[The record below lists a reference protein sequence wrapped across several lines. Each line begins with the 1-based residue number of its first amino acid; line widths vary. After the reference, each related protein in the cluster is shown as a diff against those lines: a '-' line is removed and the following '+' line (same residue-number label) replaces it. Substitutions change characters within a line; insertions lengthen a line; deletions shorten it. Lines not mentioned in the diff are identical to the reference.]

1 MSTNQRVIALGFF
14 DGVHTAHG
22 ALLRRVK
29 EAAAERNAVPAAF
42 TFDCHPSA
50 RLSGRSVPLLTS
62 VEDREFLMRS
72 QYGMEEILV
81 ASFDEMM
88 NMPWEEF
95 ITGYLA
101 KEQGAVHVVCGY
113 DFRFGWRGEGNPER
127 LKAKCAELGIGC
139 DVIGA
144 IELDG
149 VRVSSTYIR
158 SLIEQGEMERAAAFL
173 GHPHILS
180 DLVTP
185 GKHLGRT
192 LGFPTVNLHF
202 QPGVIVP
209 AYGVYAAKVYLEDG
223 SEQIAVVNVGVRPTV
238 EEVSQPNVEAFLL
251 DFDGDLYGRRVRVA
265 FYRHLRGERKF
276 PSVEALTREV
286 LRNAEETRAYWETE
300 GGDKILQ
307 A

>member
-29 EAAAERNAVPAAF
+29 EVAAERNAVPAAF

-62 VEDREFLMRS
+62 VEDRAFLMQSR
-72 QYGMEEILV
+72 YGMEEILV

-88 NMPWEEF
+88 QMNWADF
-95 ITGYLA
+95 ISHYLA
-101 KEQGAVHVVCGY
+101 GEQSAVHVVCGN
-113 DFRFGWRGEGNPER
+113 DFRFGWKGEGNPER
-127 LKAKCAELGIGC
+127 LKSKCAELGIGC

-149 VRVSSTYIR
+149 IRVSSTYIR
-158 SLIEQGEMERAAAFL
+158 TLIESGNMERAAEFL

-180 DLVTP
+180 DIVTP
-185 GKHLGRT
+185 GKRLGRT

-223 SEQIAVVNVGVRPTV
+223 SEQIAAVNVGVRPTV
-238 EEVSQPNVEAFLL
+238 EAVSEPNVEAFLL
-251 DFDGDLYGRRVRVA
+251 DFDGDLYGQRVRVE
-265 FYRHLRGERKF
+265 FYHRIRGERKF
-276 PSVEALTREV
+276 PNVETLTQEV
-286 LRNAEETRAYWETE
+286 LQNAEETRAYFR
-300 GGDKILQ
+300 G
-307 A
+307 

>member
-29 EAAAERNAVPAAF
+29 EVAAERNAVPAAF

-62 VEDREFLMRS
+62 VEDRAFLMQSR
-72 QYGMEEILV
+72 YGMEEILV

-88 NMPWEEF
+88 QMNWADF
-95 ITGYLA
+95 ISHYLA
-101 KEQGAVHVVCGY
+101 GEQSAVHVVCGN
-113 DFRFGWRGEGNPER
+113 DFRFGWKGEGNPER
-127 LKAKCAELGIGC
+127 LKSKCAELGIGC

-149 VRVSSTYIR
+149 IRVSSTYIR
-158 SLIEQGEMERAAAFL
+158 TLIESGDMERAAEFL

-180 DLVTP
+180 DIVTP
-185 GKHLGRT
+185 GKRLGRT

-223 SEQIAVVNVGVRPTV
+223 SEQIAAVNVGVRPTV
-238 EEVSQPNVEAFLL
+238 EAVSEPNVEAFLL
-251 DFDGDLYGRRVRVA
+251 DFDRDLYGQRVRVE

-276 PSVEALTREV
+276 PNVETLTQEV
-286 LRNAEETRAYWETE
+286 LRNAEETRAYFR
-300 GGDKILQ
+300 G
-307 A
+307 

>member
-29 EAAAERNAVPAAF
+29 EVAAERNAVSAAF

-62 VEDREFLMRS
+62 VEDRAFLMQSR
-72 QYGMEEILV
+72 YGMEEILV

-88 NMPWEEF
+88 QMNWADF
-95 ITGYLA
+95 ISHYLA
-101 KEQGAVHVVCGY
+101 GEQSAVHVVCGN
-113 DFRFGWRGEGNPER
+113 DFRFGWKGEGNPER
-127 LKAKCAELGIGC
+127 LKSKCAELGIGC

-149 VRVSSTYIR
+149 IRVSSTYIR
-158 SLIEQGEMERAAAFL
+158 TLIESGDMERAAEFL

-180 DLVTP
+180 DIVTP
-185 GKHLGRT
+185 GKRLGRT

-223 SEQIAVVNVGVRPTV
+223 SEQIAAVNVGVRPTV
-238 EEVSQPNVEAFLL
+238 EAVSEPNVEAFLL
-251 DFDGDLYGRRVRVA
+251 DFDGDLYGQRVRVE
-265 FYRHLRGERKF
+265 FYHRIRGERKF

-286 LRNAEETRAYWETE
+286 LRNAEETRAYFR
-300 GGDKILQ
+300 G
-307 A
+307 

>member
-1 MSTNQRVIALGFF
+1 MSTNQRV
-14 DGVHTAHG
+14 

-29 EAAAERNAVPAAF
+29 EVAAERNAVPAAF

-62 VEDREFLMRS
+62 VEDRAFLMQSR
-72 QYGMEEILV
+72 YGMEEILV

-88 NMPWEEF
+88 QMNWADF
-95 ITGYLA
+95 ISHYLA
-101 KEQGAVHVVCGY
+101 GEQSAVHVVCGN
-113 DFRFGWRGEGNPER
+113 DFRFGWKGEGNPER
-127 LKAKCAELGIGC
+127 LKSKCAELGIGC

-149 VRVSSTYIR
+149 IRVSSTYIR
-158 SLIEQGEMERAAAFL
+158 TLIESGDMERAAEFL

-180 DLVTP
+180 DIVTP
-185 GKHLGRT
+185 GKRLGRT

-223 SEQIAVVNVGVRPTV
+223 SEQIAAVNVGVRPTV
-238 EEVSQPNVEAFLL
+238 EAVSEPNVEAFLL
-251 DFDGDLYGRRVRVA
+251 DFDGDLYGQRVRLE

-286 LRNAEETRAYWETE
+286 LRNAEETRAYFR
-300 GGDKILQ
+300 G
-307 A
+307 

>member
-29 EAAAERNAVPAAF
+29 EVAAERNAVPAAF

-62 VEDREFLMRS
+62 VEDRAFLMQSR
-72 QYGMEEILV
+72 YGMEEILV

-88 NMPWEEF
+88 QMNWADF
-95 ITGYLA
+95 ISHYLA
-101 KEQGAVHVVCGY
+101 GEQSAVHVVCGN
-113 DFRFGWRGEGNPER
+113 DFRFGWKGEGNPER
-127 LKAKCAELGIGC
+127 LKSKCAELGIGC

-149 VRVSSTYIR
+149 IRVSSTYIR
-158 SLIEQGEMERAAAFL
+158 TLIESGDMERAAEFL

-180 DLVTP
+180 DIVTP
-185 GKHLGRT
+185 GKRLGRT

-223 SEQIAVVNVGVRPTV
+223 SEQIAAVNVGVRPTV
-238 EEVSQPNVEAFLL
+238 EAVSEPNVEAFLL
-251 DFDGDLYGRRVRVA
+251 NFEGDLYGQRVRVE
-265 FYRHLRGERKF
+265 FYHRIRGERKF
-276 PSVEALTREV
+276 PNVETLTQEV
-286 LRNAEETRAYWETE
+286 LQNAEETRAYFR
-300 GGDKILQ
+300 G
-307 A
+307 

>member
-29 EAAAERNAVPAAF
+29 EVAAERNAVPAAF

-62 VEDREFLMRS
+62 VEDRAFLMQSR
-72 QYGMEEILV
+72 YGMEEILV

-88 NMPWEEF
+88 QMNWADF
-95 ITGYLA
+95 ISHYLA
-101 KEQGAVHVVCGY
+101 GEQSAVHVVCGN
-113 DFRFGWRGEGNPER
+113 DFRFGWKGEGNPER
-127 LKAKCAELGIGC
+127 LKSKCAELGIGC

-149 VRVSSTYIR
+149 IRVSSTYIR
-158 SLIEQGEMERAAAFL
+158 TLIESGDMERAAEFL

-180 DLVTP
+180 DIVTP
-185 GKHLGRT
+185 GKRLGRT

-223 SEQIAVVNVGVRPTV
+223 SEQIAAVNVGVRPTV
-238 EEVSQPNVEAFLL
+238 EEVSEPNVEAFLL
-251 DFDGDLYGRRVRVA
+251 DFEGDLYGQRVRVE
-265 FYRHLRGERKF
+265 FYHRIRGERKF
-276 PSVEALTREV
+276 PNVETLTQEV
-286 LRNAEETRAYWETE
+286 LRNAEETRAYFR
-300 GGDKILQ
+300 G
-307 A
+307 

>member
-29 EAAAERNAVPAAF
+29 EVAAERNAVPAAF

-62 VEDREFLMRS
+62 VEDRAFLMQSR
-72 QYGMEEILV
+72 YGMEEILV
-81 ASFDEMM
+81 ASFDEMVQM
-88 NMPWEEF
+88 NWADF
-95 ITGYLA
+95 ISHYLA
-101 KEQGAVHVVCGY
+101 GEQSAVHVVCGN
-113 DFRFGWRGEGNPER
+113 DFRFGWKGEGNPER
-127 LKAKCAELGIGC
+127 LKSKCAELGIGC

-149 VRVSSTYIR
+149 IRVSSTYIR
-158 SLIEQGEMERAAAFL
+158 TLIESGDMERAAEFL

-180 DLVTP
+180 DIVTP
-185 GKHLGRT
+185 GKRLGRT

-223 SEQIAVVNVGVRPTV
+223 SEQIAAVNVGVRPTV
-238 EEVSQPNVEAFLL
+238 EAVSEPNVEAFLL
-251 DFDGDLYGRRVRVA
+251 DFDGDLYGQRVRVE
-265 FYRHLRGERKF
+265 FYHRIRGERKF
-276 PSVEALTREV
+276 PNVETLTQEV
-286 LRNAEETRAYWETE
+286 LRNAEETRAYFR
-300 GGDKILQ
+300 G
-307 A
+307 

>member
-29 EAAAERNAVPAAF
+29 EVAAERNAVPAAF

-62 VEDREFLMRS
+62 VEDRAFLMQSR
-72 QYGMEEILV
+72 YGMEEILV

-88 NMPWEEF
+88 QMNWADF
-95 ITGYLA
+95 ISHYLA
-101 KEQGAVHVVCGY
+101 GEQSAVHVVCGN
-113 DFRFGWRGEGNPER
+113 DFRFGWKGEGNPER
-127 LKAKCAELGIGC
+127 LKSKCAELGIGC

-149 VRVSSTYIR
+149 IRVSSTYIR
-158 SLIEQGEMERAAAFL
+158 TLIESGDMERAAEFL

-180 DLVTP
+180 DIVTP
-185 GKHLGRT
+185 GKRLGRT

-238 EEVSQPNVEAFLL
+238 EAVSEPNVEAFLL
-251 DFDGDLYGRRVRVA
+251 DFDGDLYGQRVRVE
-265 FYRHLRGERKF
+265 FYHRIRGERKF
-276 PSVEALTREV
+276 PNVETLTQEV
-286 LRNAEETRAYWETE
+286 LQNAEETRAYFR
-300 GGDKILQ
+300 G
-307 A
+307 

>member
-29 EAAAERNAVPAAF
+29 EVAAERNAVPAAF

-62 VEDREFLMRS
+62 VEDRAFLMQSR
-72 QYGMEEILV
+72 YGMEEILV

-88 NMPWEEF
+88 QMNWADF
-95 ITGYLA
+95 ISHYLA
-101 KEQGAVHVVCGY
+101 GEQSAVHVVCGN
-113 DFRFGWRGEGNPER
+113 DFRFGWKGEGNPER
-127 LKAKCAELGIGC
+127 LKSKCAELGIGC

-149 VRVSSTYIR
+149 IRVSSTYIR
-158 SLIEQGEMERAAAFL
+158 TLIESGDMERAAEFL

-180 DLVTP
+180 DIVTP
-185 GKHLGRT
+185 GKRLGRT

-223 SEQIAVVNVGVRPTV
+223 SEQIAAVNVGVRPTV
-238 EEVSQPNVEAFLL
+238 EAVSEPNVEAFLL
-251 DFDGDLYGRRVRVA
+251 DFDGDLYGQRVRLE

-276 PSVEALTREV
+276 PNVETLTQEV
-286 LRNAEETRAYWETE
+286 LRNAEETRAYFR
-300 GGDKILQ
+300 G
-307 A
+307 

>member
-29 EAAAERNAVPAAF
+29 EVAAERNAVPAAF

-62 VEDREFLMRS
+62 VEDRAFLMQSR
-72 QYGMEEILV
+72 YGMEEILV

-88 NMPWEEF
+88 QMNWADF
-95 ITGYLA
+95 ISHYLA
-101 KEQGAVHVVCGY
+101 GEQSAVHVVCGN
-113 DFRFGWRGEGNPER
+113 DFRFGWKGEGNPER
-127 LKAKCAELGIGC
+127 LKSKCAELGIGC

-149 VRVSSTYIR
+149 IRVSSTYIR
-158 SLIEQGEMERAAAFL
+158 TLIEAGDMERAAEFL

-180 DLVTP
+180 DIVTP
-185 GKHLGRT
+185 GKRLGRT

-238 EEVSQPNVEAFLL
+238 EEVSEPNVEAFLL
-251 DFDGDLYGRRVRVA
+251 NFEGDLYGQRVRVE
-265 FYRHLRGERKF
+265 FYHRIRGERKF

-286 LRNAEETRAYWETE
+286 LRNAEETRAYFR
-300 GGDKILQ
+300 G
-307 A
+307 

>member
-29 EAAAERNAVPAAF
+29 EVAAERNAVPAAF

-62 VEDREFLMRS
+62 VEDRAFLRQS
-72 QYGMEEILV
+72 RDGMEEILV

-88 NMPWEEF
+88 QMNWADF
-95 ITGYLA
+95 ISHYLA
-101 KEQGAVHVVCGY
+101 GEQSAVHVVCGN
-113 DFRFGWRGEGNPER
+113 DFRFGWKGEGNPER
-127 LKAKCAELGIGC
+127 LKSKCAELGIGC

-149 VRVSSTYIR
+149 IRVSSTYIR
-158 SLIEQGEMERAAAFL
+158 TLIESGDMERAAEFL

-180 DLVTP
+180 DIVTP
-185 GKHLGRT
+185 GKRLGRT

-223 SEQIAVVNVGVRPTV
+223 SEQIAAVNVGVRPTV
-238 EEVSQPNVEAFLL
+238 EAVSEPNVEAFLL
-251 DFDGDLYGRRVRVA
+251 DFDGDLYGQRVRVE
-265 FYRHLRGERKF
+265 FYHRIRGERKF
-276 PSVEALTREV
+276 PNVETLTQEV
-286 LRNAEETRAYWETE
+286 LRNAEETRAYFR
-300 GGDKILQ
+300 G
-307 A
+307 

>member
-29 EAAAERNAVPAAF
+29 EVAAERNAVPAAF

-62 VEDREFLMRS
+62 VEDRAFLMQSR
-72 QYGMEEILV
+72 YGMEEILV

-88 NMPWEEF
+88 QMNWADF
-95 ITGYLA
+95 ISHYLA
-101 KEQGAVHVVCGY
+101 GEQSAVHVVCGN
-113 DFRFGWRGEGNPER
+113 DFRFGWKGEGNPER
-127 LKAKCAELGIGC
+127 LKSKCAELGIGC

-149 VRVSSTYIR
+149 IRVSSTYIR
-158 SLIEQGEMERAAAFL
+158 TLIESGDMERAAEFL

-180 DLVTP
+180 DIVTP
-185 GKHLGRT
+185 GKRLGRT

-209 AYGVYAAKVYLEDG
+209 AYGVYAAKVYLEAG
-223 SEQIAVVNVGVRPTV
+223 SEQIAAVNVGVRPTV
-238 EEVSQPNVEAFLL
+238 EEVSEPNVEAFLL
-251 DFDGDLYGRRVRVA
+251 NFEGDLYGQRVRVE
-265 FYRHLRGERKF
+265 FYHRIRGERKF

-286 LRNAEETRAYWETE
+286 LRNAEETRAYFR
-300 GGDKILQ
+300 G
-307 A
+307 

>member
-29 EAAAERNAVPAAF
+29 EVAAERNAVPAAF

-50 RLSGRSVPLLTS
+50 RLSGRRVPLLTS
-62 VEDREFLMRS
+62 VEDRAFLMQSR
-72 QYGMEEILV
+72 YGMEEILV
-81 ASFDEMM
+81 ASFDELMQM
-88 NMPWEEF
+88 NWADF
-95 ITGYLA
+95 ISHYLA
-101 KEQGAVHVVCGY
+101 GEQSAVHVVCGN
-113 DFRFGWRGEGNPER
+113 DFRFGWKGEGNPER
-127 LKAKCAELGIGC
+127 LKSKCAELGIGC

-149 VRVSSTYIR
+149 IRVSSTYIR
-158 SLIEQGEMERAAAFL
+158 TLIESGDMERAAEFL

-180 DLVTP
+180 DIVTP
-185 GKHLGRT
+185 GKRLGRT

-223 SEQIAVVNVGVRPTV
+223 SEQIAAVNVGVRPTV
-238 EEVSQPNVEAFLL
+238 EAVSEPNVEAFLL
-251 DFDGDLYGRRVRVA
+251 DFDGDLYGQRVRVE
-265 FYRHLRGERKF
+265 FYHRIRGERKF
-276 PSVEALTREV
+276 PNVETLTQEV
-286 LRNAEETRAYWETE
+286 LQNAEETRAYFR
-300 GGDKILQ
+300 G
-307 A
+307 

>member
-29 EAAAERNAVPAAF
+29 EVAAGRNAVPAAF

-62 VEDREFLMRS
+62 VEDRAFLMQSR
-72 QYGMEEILV
+72 YGMEEILV

-88 NMPWEEF
+88 QMNWADF
-95 ITGYLA
+95 ISHYLA
-101 KEQGAVHVVCGY
+101 GEQSAVHVVCGN
-113 DFRFGWRGEGNPER
+113 DFRFGWKGEGNPER
-127 LKAKCAELGIGC
+127 LKSKCAELGIGC

-149 VRVSSTYIR
+149 IRVSSTYIR
-158 SLIEQGEMERAAAFL
+158 TLIESGDMERAAEFL

-180 DLVTP
+180 DIVTP
-185 GKHLGRT
+185 GKRLGRT

-223 SEQIAVVNVGVRPTV
+223 SEQIAAVNVGVRPTV
-238 EEVSQPNVEAFLL
+238 EAVSEPNVEAFLL
-251 DFDGDLYGRRVRVA
+251 DFDGDLYGQRVRVE
-265 FYRHLRGERKF
+265 FYHRIRGERKF
-276 PSVEALTREV
+276 PNVETLTQEV
-286 LRNAEETRAYWETE
+286 LQNAEETRAYFR
-300 GGDKILQ
+300 G
-307 A
+307 

>member
-29 EAAAERNAVPAAF
+29 EVAAERNAVPAAF

-62 VEDREFLMRS
+62 VEDRAFLMQSR
-72 QYGMEEILV
+72 YGMEEILV

-88 NMPWEEF
+88 QMNWADF
-95 ITGYLA
+95 ISHYLA
-101 KEQGAVHVVCGY
+101 GEQSAVHVVCGN
-113 DFRFGWRGEGNPER
+113 DFRFGWKGEGNPER
-127 LKAKCAELGIGC
+127 LKSKCAELGIGC

-149 VRVSSTYIR
+149 IRVSSTYIR
-158 SLIEQGEMERAAAFL
+158 TLIESGDMERAAEFL

-180 DLVTP
+180 DIVTP
-185 GKHLGRT
+185 GKRLGRT
-192 LGFPTVNLHF
+192 LGLPTVNLHF

-223 SEQIAVVNVGVRPTV
+223 SEQIAAVNVGVRPTV
-238 EEVSQPNVEAFLL
+238 EAVSEPNVEAFLL
-251 DFDGDLYGRRVRVA
+251 DFDGDLYGQRVRLE

-286 LRNAEETRAYWETE
+286 LRNAEETRAYFR
-300 GGDKILQ
+300 G
-307 A
+307 

>member
-29 EAAAERNAVPAAF
+29 EVAAERNAVPAAF

-62 VEDREFLMRS
+62 VEDRAFLMQSR
-72 QYGMEEILV
+72 YGMEEILV

-88 NMPWEEF
+88 QMNWADF
-95 ITGYLA
+95 ISHYLA
-101 KEQGAVHVVCGY
+101 GEQSAVHVVCGN
-113 DFRFGWRGEGNPER
+113 DFRFGWKGEGNPER
-127 LKAKCAELGIGC
+127 LKSKCAELGIGC

-149 VRVSSTYIR
+149 IRVSSTYIR
-158 SLIEQGEMERAAAFL
+158 TLIESGDMERAAEFL

-180 DLVTP
+180 DIVTP
-185 GKHLGRT
+185 GKRLGRT

-238 EEVSQPNVEAFLL
+238 EEVSEPNVEAFLL
-251 DFDGDLYGRRVRVA
+251 NFEGDLYGQRVRVE
-265 FYRHLRGERKF
+265 FYHRIRGERKF
-276 PSVEALTREV
+276 PNVETLTQEV
-286 LRNAEETRAYWETE
+286 LRNAEETRAYFR
-300 GGDKILQ
+300 G
-307 A
+307 

>member
-29 EAAAERNAVPAAF
+29 EVAAERNAVPAAF

-62 VEDREFLMRS
+62 VEDRAFLMQSR
-72 QYGMEEILV
+72 YGMEEILV

-88 NMPWEEF
+88 QMNWADF
-95 ITGYLA
+95 ISHYLA
-101 KEQGAVHVVCGY
+101 GEQSAVHVVCGN
-113 DFRFGWRGEGNPER
+113 DFRFGWKGEGNPER
-127 LKAKCAELGIGC
+127 LKSKCAELGIGC

-149 VRVSSTYIR
+149 IRVSSTYIR
-158 SLIEQGEMERAAAFL
+158 TLIESGDMERAAEFL

-180 DLVTP
+180 DIVTP
-185 GKHLGRT
+185 GKRLGRT

-209 AYGVYAAKVYLEDG
+209 AYGVYAAKVYLEDA
-223 SEQIAVVNVGVRPTV
+223 SEQIAAVNVGVRPTV
-238 EEVSQPNVEAFLL
+238 EAVSEPNVEAFLL
-251 DFDGDLYGRRVRVA
+251 DFDGDLYGQRVRVE
-265 FYRHLRGERKF
+265 FYHRIRGERKF
-276 PSVEALTREV
+276 PNVETLTQEV
-286 LRNAEETRAYWETE
+286 LRNAEETRAYFR
-300 GGDKILQ
+300 G
-307 A
+307 

>member
-29 EAAAERNAVPAAF
+29 EVAAERNAVPAAF

-62 VEDREFLMRS
+62 VEDRAFLMQSR
-72 QYGMEEILV
+72 YGMEEILV

-88 NMPWEEF
+88 QMNWADF
-95 ITGYLA
+95 ISHYLA
-101 KEQGAVHVVCGY
+101 GEQSAVHVVCGN
-113 DFRFGWRGEGNPER
+113 DFRFGWKGEGNPER
-127 LKAKCAELGIGC
+127 LKSKCAELGIGC

-149 VRVSSTYIR
+149 IRVSSTYIR
-158 SLIEQGEMERAAAFL
+158 TLIESGDMERAAEFL

-180 DLVTP
+180 DIVTP
-185 GKHLGRT
+185 GKRLGRT

-223 SEQIAVVNVGVRPTV
+223 SEQIAAVNVGVRPTV
-238 EEVSQPNVEAFLL
+238 EEVSEPNVEAFLL
-251 DFDGDLYGRRVRVA
+251 DFDGDLYGQRVRVE
-265 FYRHLRGERKF
+265 FYHRIRGERKF
-276 PSVEALTREV
+276 PNVETLTQEV
-286 LRNAEETRAYWETE
+286 LRNAEETRAYFR
-300 GGDKILQ
+300 G
-307 A
+307 

>member
-29 EAAAERNAVPAAF
+29 EVAAERNAVPAAF

-62 VEDREFLMRS
+62 VEDRAFLMQSR
-72 QYGMEEILV
+72 YGMEEILV

-88 NMPWEEF
+88 QMNWADF
-95 ITGYLA
+95 ISHYLA
-101 KEQGAVHVVCGY
+101 GEQSAVHVVCGN
-113 DFRFGWRGEGNPER
+113 DFRFGWKGEGNPER
-127 LKAKCAELGIGC
+127 LKSKCAELGIGC

-149 VRVSSTYIR
+149 IRVSSTYIR
-158 SLIEQGEMERAAAFL
+158 TLIESGDMARAAEFL
-173 GHPHILS
+173 GHPHIVS
-180 DLVTP
+180 DIVTP
-185 GKHLGRT
+185 GKRLGRT

-223 SEQIAVVNVGVRPTV
+223 SEQIAAVNVGVRPTV
-238 EEVSQPNVEAFLL
+238 EAVSEPNVEAFLL
-251 DFDGDLYGRRVRVA
+251 DFDGDLYGQRVRVE
-265 FYRHLRGERKF
+265 FYHRIRGERKF
-276 PSVEALTREV
+276 PNVETLTQEV
-286 LRNAEETRAYWETE
+286 LQNAEETRAYFR
-300 GGDKILQ
+300 G
-307 A
+307 

>member
-29 EAAAERNAVPAAF
+29 EVAAERNAVPAAF

-62 VEDREFLMRS
+62 VEDRAFLMQSR
-72 QYGMEEILV
+72 YGMEEILV

-88 NMPWEEF
+88 QMNWADF
-95 ITGYLA
+95 ISHYLA
-101 KEQGAVHVVCGY
+101 GEQSAVHVVCGN
-113 DFRFGWRGEGNPER
+113 DFRFGWKGEGNPER
-127 LKAKCAELGIGC
+127 LKSKCAELGIGC

-149 VRVSSTYIR
+149 IRVSSTYIR
-158 SLIEQGEMERAAAFL
+158 TLIESGDMERAAEFL

-180 DLVTP
+180 DIVTP
-185 GKHLGRT
+185 GKRLGRT

-223 SEQIAVVNVGVRPTV
+223 SEQIAAVNVGVRPTV
-238 EEVSQPNVEAFLL
+238 EAVSEPNVEAFLL
-251 DFDGDLYGRRVRVA
+251 DFEGDLYGQRVRVE
-265 FYRHLRGERKF
+265 FYHRIRGERKF
-276 PSVEALTREV
+276 PNVETLTQEV
-286 LRNAEETRAYWETE
+286 LRNAEETRAYFR
-300 GGDKILQ
+300 G
-307 A
+307 

>member
-29 EAAAERNAVPAAF
+29 EVAAERNAVPAAF

-62 VEDREFLMRS
+62 VEDRAFLMQSR
-72 QYGMEEILV
+72 YGMEEILV

-88 NMPWEEF
+88 QMNWADF
-95 ITGYLA
+95 ISHYLA
-101 KEQGAVHVVCGY
+101 GEQSAVHVVCGN
-113 DFRFGWRGEGNPER
+113 DFRFGWKGKGNPER
-127 LKAKCAELGIGC
+127 LKSKCAELGIGC

-149 VRVSSTYIR
+149 IRVSSTYIR
-158 SLIEQGEMERAAAFL
+158 TLIESGDMERAAEFL

-180 DLVTP
+180 DIVTP
-185 GKHLGRT
+185 GKRLGRT

-238 EEVSQPNVEAFLL
+238 EAVSEPNVEAFLL
-251 DFDGDLYGRRVRVA
+251 DFDGDLYGQRVRVE
-265 FYRHLRGERKF
+265 FYHRIRGERKF
-276 PSVEALTREV
+276 PNVETLTQEV
-286 LRNAEETRAYWETE
+286 LRNAEECRAYFR
-300 GGDKILQ
+300 G
-307 A
+307 

>member
-29 EAAAERNAVPAAF
+29 EVAAERNAVPAAF

-62 VEDREFLMRS
+62 VEDRAFLMQSR
-72 QYGMEEILV
+72 YGMEEILV
-81 ASFDEMM
+81 ASFDEMVQM
-88 NMPWEEF
+88 NWADF
-95 ITGYLA
+95 ISHYLA
-101 KEQGAVHVVCGY
+101 GEQSAVHVVCGN
-113 DFRFGWRGEGNPER
+113 DFRFGWKGEGNPER
-127 LKAKCAELGIGC
+127 LKSKCAELGIGC

-149 VRVSSTYIR
+149 IRVSSTYIR
-158 SLIEQGEMERAAAFL
+158 TLIESGDMERAAEFL

-180 DLVTP
+180 DIVTP
-185 GKHLGRT
+185 GKRLGRT

-223 SEQIAVVNVGVRPTV
+223 SEQIAAVNVGVRPTV
-238 EEVSQPNVEAFLL
+238 EAVREPNVEAFLL
-251 DFDGDLYGRRVRVA
+251 DFDGDLYGQRVRVE
-265 FYRHLRGERKF
+265 FYHRIRGERKF
-276 PSVEALTREV
+276 PNVETLTQEV
-286 LRNAEETRAYWETE
+286 LQNAEETRAYFR
-300 GGDKILQ
+300 G
-307 A
+307 

>member
-29 EAAAERNAVPAAF
+29 EVAAERNAVPAAF

-62 VEDREFLMRS
+62 VEDRAFLMQSR
-72 QYGMEEILV
+72 YGMEEILV

-88 NMPWEEF
+88 QMNWADF
-95 ITGYLA
+95 ISHYLA
-101 KEQGAVHVVCGY
+101 GEQSAVHVVCGN
-113 DFRFGWRGEGNPER
+113 DFRFGWKGEGNPER
-127 LKAKCAELGIGC
+127 LKSKCAELGIGC

-149 VRVSSTYIR
+149 IRVSSTYIR
-158 SLIEQGEMERAAAFL
+158 TLIESGDMERAAEFL

-180 DLVTP
+180 DIVTP
-185 GKHLGRT
+185 GKRLGRT

-238 EEVSQPNVEAFLL
+238 EAVSEPNVEAFLL
-251 DFDGDLYGRRVRVA
+251 DFDGDLYGQRVRVE

-276 PSVEALTREV
+276 PNVETLTQEV
-286 LRNAEETRAYWETE
+286 LRNAEETRAYFR
-300 GGDKILQ
+300 G
-307 A
+307 

>member
-29 EAAAERNAVPAAF
+29 EESAERNAVPAAF

-62 VEDREFLMRS
+62 VEDRAFLMQSR
-72 QYGMEEILV
+72 YGMEEILV

-88 NMPWEEF
+88 QMNWADF
-95 ITGYLA
+95 ISHYLA
-101 KEQGAVHVVCGY
+101 GEQSAVHVVCGN
-113 DFRFGWRGEGNPER
+113 DFRFGWKGEGNPER
-127 LKAKCAELGIGC
+127 LKSKCAELGIGC

-149 VRVSSTYIR
+149 IRVSSTYIR
-158 SLIEQGEMERAAAFL
+158 TLIESGDMERAAEFL

-180 DLVTP
+180 DIVTP
-185 GKHLGRT
+185 GKRLGRT

-223 SEQIAVVNVGVRPTV
+223 SEQIAAVNVGVRPTV
-238 EEVSQPNVEAFLL
+238 EAVSEPNVEAFLL
-251 DFDGDLYGRRVRVA
+251 DFDGDLYGQRVRVE
-265 FYRHLRGERKF
+265 FYHRIRGERKF
-276 PSVEALTREV
+276 PNVETLTQEV
-286 LRNAEETRAYWETE
+286 LQNAEETRAYFR
-300 GGDKILQ
+300 G
-307 A
+307 

>member
-29 EAAAERNAVPAAF
+29 EVAAERNAVPAAF

-62 VEDREFLMRS
+62 VEDRAFLMQSR
-72 QYGMEEILV
+72 YGMEEILV

-88 NMPWEEF
+88 QMNWADF
-95 ITGYLA
+95 ISHYLA
-101 KEQGAVHVVCGY
+101 GEQSAVHVVCGN
-113 DFRFGWRGEGNPER
+113 DFRFGWKGEGNPER
-127 LKAKCAELGIGC
+127 LKSKCAELGIGC

-149 VRVSSTYIR
+149 IRVSSTYIR
-158 SLIEQGEMERAAAFL
+158 TLIESGDMERAAEFL

-180 DLVTP
+180 DIVTP
-185 GKHLGRT
+185 GKRLGRT

-223 SEQIAVVNVGVRPTV
+223 SEQIAAVNVGVRPTV
-238 EEVSQPNVEAFLL
+238 EAVREPNVEAFLL
-251 DFDGDLYGRRVRVA
+251 DFDGDLYGQRVRVE
-265 FYRHLRGERKF
+265 FYHRIRGERKF
-276 PSVEALTREV
+276 PNVETLTQEV
-286 LRNAEETRAYWETE
+286 LQNAEETRAYFR
-300 GGDKILQ
+300 G
-307 A
+307 

>member
-29 EAAAERNAVPAAF
+29 EVAAERNAVPAAF

-62 VEDREFLMRS
+62 VEDRAFLMQSR
-72 QYGMEEILV
+72 YGMEEILV

-88 NMPWEEF
+88 QMNWADF
-95 ITGYLA
+95 ISHYLA
-101 KEQGAVHVVCGY
+101 GEQSAVHVVCGN
-113 DFRFGWRGEGNPER
+113 DFRFGWKGEGNPER
-127 LKAKCAELGIGC
+127 LKSKCAELGIGC

-149 VRVSSTYIR
+149 IRVSSTYIR
-158 SLIEQGEMERAAAFL
+158 TLIESGDMERAAEFL

-180 DLVTP
+180 DIVTP
-185 GKHLGRT
+185 GKRLGRT

-223 SEQIAVVNVGVRPTV
+223 SEQIAAVNVGVRPTV
-238 EEVSQPNVEAFLL
+238 EAVSEPNVEAFLL
-251 DFDGDLYGRRVRVA
+251 DFDGDLYGQRVRVE
-265 FYRHLRGERKF
+265 FYHRIRGERKF
-276 PSVEALTREV
+276 PSVETLTQEV
-286 LRNAEETRAYWETE
+286 LQNAEETRAYFR
-300 GGDKILQ
+300 G
-307 A
+307 

>member
-29 EAAAERNAVPAAF
+29 EVAAERNAVPAAF

-62 VEDREFLMRS
+62 VEDRAFLMQSR
-72 QYGMEEILV
+72 YGMEEILV

-88 NMPWEEF
+88 QMNWADF
-95 ITGYLA
+95 ISHYLA
-101 KEQGAVHVVCGY
+101 GEQSAVHVVCGN
-113 DFRFGWRGEGNPER
+113 DFRFGWKGEGNPER
-127 LKAKCAELGIGC
+127 LKSKCAELGIGC

-149 VRVSSTYIR
+149 IRVSSTYIR
-158 SLIEQGEMERAAAFL
+158 TLIESGDMERAAEFL

-180 DLVTP
+180 DIVTP
-185 GKHLGRT
+185 GKRLGRT

-223 SEQIAVVNVGVRPTV
+223 SEQIAAVNVGVRPTV
-238 EEVSQPNVEAFLL
+238 EEVSEPNVEAFLL
-251 DFDGDLYGRRVRVA
+251 DFDGDLYGQRVRVE
-265 FYRHLRGERKF
+265 FYHRIRGERKF

-286 LRNAEETRAYWETE
+286 LRNAEETRAYFR
-300 GGDKILQ
+300 G
-307 A
+307 

>member
-29 EAAAERNAVPAAF
+29 EVAAERNAVPAAF

-62 VEDREFLMRS
+62 VEDRAFLMQSR
-72 QYGMEEILV
+72 YGMEEILV

-88 NMPWEEF
+88 QMNWADF
-95 ITGYLA
+95 ISHYLA
-101 KEQGAVHVVCGY
+101 GEQSAVHVVCGN
-113 DFRFGWRGEGNPER
+113 DFRFGWKGEGNPER
-127 LKAKCAELGIGC
+127 LKSKCAELGIGC

-149 VRVSSTYIR
+149 IRVSSTYIR
-158 SLIEQGEMERAAAFL
+158 TLIESGDMERAAEFL

-180 DLVTP
+180 DIVTP
-185 GKHLGRT
+185 GKRLGRT

-223 SEQIAVVNVGVRPTV
+223 SEQIAAVNVGVRPTV
-238 EEVSQPNVEAFLL
+238 EAVSEPNVEAFLL
-251 DFDGDLYGRRVRVA
+251 DFDGDLYGQRVRLE

-276 PSVEALTREV
+276 PNVETLTQEV
-286 LRNAEETRAYWETE
+286 LQNAEETRAYFR
-300 GGDKILQ
+300 G
-307 A
+307 

>member
-29 EAAAERNAVPAAF
+29 EVAAGRNAVPAAF

-62 VEDREFLMRS
+62 VEDRAFLMQSR
-72 QYGMEEILV
+72 YGMEEILV
-81 ASFDEMM
+81 ASFDEMVQM
-88 NMPWEEF
+88 NWADF
-95 ITGYLA
+95 ISHYLA
-101 KEQGAVHVVCGY
+101 GEQSAVHVVCGN
-113 DFRFGWRGEGNPER
+113 DFRFGWKGEGNPER
-127 LKAKCAELGIGC
+127 LKSKCAELGIGC

-149 VRVSSTYIR
+149 IRVSSTYIR
-158 SLIEQGEMERAAAFL
+158 TLIESGDMERAAEFL

-180 DLVTP
+180 DIVTP
-185 GKHLGRT
+185 GKRLGRT

-223 SEQIAVVNVGVRPTV
+223 SEQIAAVNVGVRPTV
-238 EEVSQPNVEAFLL
+238 EAVSEPNVEAFLL
-251 DFDGDLYGRRVRVA
+251 DFDGDLYGQRVRVE
-265 FYRHLRGERKF
+265 FYHRIRGERKF
-276 PSVEALTREV
+276 PNVETLTQEV
-286 LRNAEETRAYWETE
+286 LRNAEETRAYFR
-300 GGDKILQ
+300 G
-307 A
+307 

>member
-29 EAAAERNAVPAAF
+29 EVAAERNAVPAAF

-62 VEDREFLMRS
+62 VEDRAFLMQSR
-72 QYGMEEILV
+72 YGMEEILV

-88 NMPWEEF
+88 QMNWADF
-95 ITGYLA
+95 ISHYLA
-101 KEQGAVHVVCGY
+101 GEQSAVHVVCGN
-113 DFRFGWRGEGNPER
+113 DFRFGWKGEGNPER
-127 LKAKCAELGIGC
+127 LKSKCAELGIGC

-149 VRVSSTYIR
+149 IRVSSTYIR
-158 SLIEQGEMERAAAFL
+158 TLIESGDMERAAEFL

-180 DLVTP
+180 DIVTP
-185 GKHLGRT
+185 GKRLGRT

-223 SEQIAVVNVGVRPTV
+223 SEQIAAVNVGVRPTV
-238 EEVSQPNVEAFLL
+238 EAVSEPNVEAFLL
-251 DFDGDLYGRRVRVA
+251 DFEGDLYGQRVRVE
-265 FYRHLRGERKF
+265 FYHRIRGERKF
-276 PSVEALTREV
+276 PNVETLTQEV
-286 LRNAEETRAYWETE
+286 LQNAEETRAYFR
-300 GGDKILQ
+300 G
-307 A
+307 

>member
-29 EAAAERNAVPAAF
+29 EVAAERNAVPAAF

-62 VEDREFLMRS
+62 VEDRAFLMQSR
-72 QYGMEEILV
+72 YGMEEILV

-88 NMPWEEF
+88 QMNWADF
-95 ITGYLA
+95 ISHYLA
-101 KEQGAVHVVCGY
+101 GEQSAVHVVCGN
-113 DFRFGWRGEGNPER
+113 DFRFGWKGEGNPER
-127 LKAKCAELGIGC
+127 LKSKCAELGIGC

-149 VRVSSTYIR
+149 IRVSSTYIR
-158 SLIEQGEMERAAAFL
+158 TLIESGDMERAAEFL

-180 DLVTP
+180 DIVTP
-185 GKHLGRT
+185 GKRLGRT

-223 SEQIAVVNVGVRPTV
+223 SEQIAAVNVGVRPTV
-238 EEVSQPNVEAFLL
+238 EAVSEPNVEAFLL
-251 DFDGDLYGRRVRVA
+251 DFDGDLYGQRVRVE
-265 FYRHLRGERKF
+265 FYHRIRGERKF
-276 PSVEALTREV
+276 PNVEALTQEV
-286 LRNAEETRAYWETE
+286 LRNAEETRAYFR
-300 GGDKILQ
+300 G
-307 A
+307 

>member
-29 EAAAERNAVPAAF
+29 EVAAERNAVPAAF

-62 VEDREFLMRS
+62 VEDRAFLMQSR
-72 QYGMEEILV
+72 YGMEEILV

-88 NMPWEEF
+88 QMNWADF
-95 ITGYLA
+95 ISHYLA
-101 KEQGAVHVVCGY
+101 GEQSAVHVVCGN
-113 DFRFGWRGEGNPER
+113 DFRFGWKGEGNPER
-127 LKAKCAELGIGC
+127 LKSKCAELGIGC

-149 VRVSSTYIR
+149 IRVSSTYIR
-158 SLIEQGEMERAAAFL
+158 TLIESGDMERAAEFL

-180 DLVTP
+180 DIVTP
-185 GKHLGRT
+185 GKRLGRT

-223 SEQIAVVNVGVRPTV
+223 SEQIAAVNVGVRPTV
-238 EEVSQPNVEAFLL
+238 EAVREPNVEAFLL
-251 DFDGDLYGRRVRVA
+251 DFDGDLYGQRVRVE
-265 FYRHLRGERKF
+265 FYHRIRGERKF
-276 PSVEALTREV
+276 PNVETLTQEV
-286 LRNAEETRAYWETE
+286 LRNAEETRAYFR
-300 GGDKILQ
+300 G
-307 A
+307 

>member
-29 EAAAERNAVPAAF
+29 EVAAGRNAVPAAF

-62 VEDREFLMRS
+62 VEDRAFLMQSR
-72 QYGMEEILV
+72 YGMEEILV

-88 NMPWEEF
+88 QMNWADF
-95 ITGYLA
+95 ISHYLA
-101 KEQGAVHVVCGY
+101 GEQSAVHVVCGN
-113 DFRFGWRGEGNPER
+113 DFRFGWKGEGNPER
-127 LKAKCAELGIGC
+127 LKSKCAELGIGC

-149 VRVSSTYIR
+149 IRVSSTYIR
-158 SLIEQGEMERAAAFL
+158 TLIESGDMERAAEFL

-180 DLVTP
+180 DIVTP
-185 GKHLGRT
+185 GKRLGRT

-223 SEQIAVVNVGVRPTV
+223 SEQIAAVNVGVRPTV
-238 EEVSQPNVEAFLL
+238 EAVSEPNVEAFLL
-251 DFDGDLYGRRVRVA
+251 DFDGDLYGQRVRVE
-265 FYRHLRGERKF
+265 FYHRIRGERKF

-286 LRNAEETRAYWETE
+286 LRNAEETRAYFR
-300 GGDKILQ
+300 G
-307 A
+307 

>member
-29 EAAAERNAVPAAF
+29 EVAAERNAVPAAF

-62 VEDREFLMRS
+62 VEDRAFLMQSR
-72 QYGMEEILV
+72 YGMEEILV
-81 ASFDEMM
+81 ASFDEMVQM
-88 NMPWEEF
+88 NWADF
-95 ITGYLA
+95 ISHYLA
-101 KEQGAVHVVCGY
+101 GEQSAVHVVCGN
-113 DFRFGWRGEGNPER
+113 DFRFGWKGEGNPER
-127 LKAKCAELGIGC
+127 LKSKCAELGIGC

-149 VRVSSTYIR
+149 IRVSSTYIR
-158 SLIEQGEMERAAAFL
+158 TLIESGDMERAAEFL

-180 DLVTP
+180 DIVTP
-185 GKHLGRT
+185 GKRLGRT

-223 SEQIAVVNVGVRPTV
+223 SEQIAAVNVGVRPTV
-238 EEVSQPNVEAFLL
+238 EAVSEPNVEAFLL
-251 DFDGDLYGRRVRVA
+251 DFDGDLYGQRVRVE
-265 FYRHLRGERKF
+265 FYHRIRGERKF
-276 PSVEALTREV
+276 PNVETLTQEV
-286 LRNAEETRAYWETE
+286 LQNAEETRAYFR
-300 GGDKILQ
+300 G
-307 A
+307 

>member
-29 EAAAERNAVPAAF
+29 EVAAERNAVPAAF

-62 VEDREFLMRS
+62 VEDRAFLMQSR
-72 QYGMEEILV
+72 YGMEEILV

-88 NMPWEEF
+88 QMNWADF
-95 ITGYLA
+95 ISHYLA
-101 KEQGAVHVVCGY
+101 GEQSAVHVVCGN
-113 DFRFGWRGEGNPER
+113 DFRFGWKGEGNPER
-127 LKAKCAELGIGC
+127 LKSKCAELGIGC

-149 VRVSSTYIR
+149 IRVSSTYIR
-158 SLIEQGEMERAAAFL
+158 TLIESGDMERAAEFL

-180 DLVTP
+180 DIVTP
-185 GKHLGRT
+185 GKRLGRT

-223 SEQIAVVNVGVRPTV
+223 SEQIAAVNVGVRPTV
-238 EEVSQPNVEAFLL
+238 EAVSEPNVEAFLL
-251 DFDGDLYGRRVRVA
+251 RVRVE
-265 FYRHLRGERKF
+265 FYHRIRGERKF

-286 LRNAEETRAYWETE
+286 LRNAEETRAYFR
-300 GGDKILQ
+300 G
-307 A
+307 